1 MKKLT
6 LALIILIVSV
16 SVANAQEGD
25 VKTKFYNF
33 DDLLINGAYQKPQV
47 LYTDSKQK
55 IRFEKLLD
63 LKKDFLVKLKE
74 SAKETTLR

>member
-6 LALIILIVSV
+6 FALIMLIAAVS
-16 SVANAQEGD
+16 SVNAQEGD

>member
-16 SVANAQEGD
+16 SAANAQEGD

>member
-1 MKKLT
+1 MKALLNACLFLIT
-6 LALIILIVSV
+6 LSSIAF
-16 SVANAQEGD
+16 AQED

-47 LYTDSKQK
+47 LYTDAKQK